1 MNKLQDDGTD
11 LEDSGVD
18 LPENGNEDTSSSKK
32 KAT

>member
-1 MNKLQDDGTD
+1 

-32 KAT
+32 KATWSLLFWLD